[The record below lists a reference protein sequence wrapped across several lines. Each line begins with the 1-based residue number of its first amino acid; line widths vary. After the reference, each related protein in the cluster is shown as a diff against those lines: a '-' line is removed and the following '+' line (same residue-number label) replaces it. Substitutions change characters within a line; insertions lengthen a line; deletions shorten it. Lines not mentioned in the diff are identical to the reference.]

1 MNTTAAVTPD
11 KSDIKLMKALWA
23 EGLSLAAIADK
34 FELPVEVVREL
45 CTGRKARKKRSAK
58 VKHGPRKQMLLGP
71 SNNVTRTRGSGRTG
85 KSAAH
90 KRSELINIGSG
101 FKVQFSASGGPRTRA
116 LSVEWLPGLYDFA
129 RLPQETKKRFWAAR
143 DKFVREA
150 WPAK

>member
-34 FELPVEVVREL
+34 FELPVEVVREV
-45 CTGRKARKKRSAK
+45 CTGRKARKKRLAK

-71 SNNVTRTRGSGRTG
+71 SGNVTRTRGSARTG
-85 KSAAH
+85 KRAAH
-90 KRSELINIGSG
+90 KRSELIDIGSG
-101 FKVQFSASGGPRTRA
+101 FKVQFSASPVRTRT

-129 RLPQETKKRFWAAR
+129 RLPQETKKRFWAEL
-143 DKFVREA
+143 DQFVQEA